1 MPKDTK
7 NEIVVYQPDE
17 QVRLD
22 VCLAN
27 DTVWLSILQMSV
39 LFGRERSVIAKHLKA
54 AIDEGELD
62 AAINVQ
68 NLHNNQKGRP
78 QAFYDLD
85 AIISVGYRVKSLR
98 GTQFRRWA
106 TRILRDRLLNGS
118 IVDARL
124 NHLEDKLDRRFA
136 KHEADIGE
144 LKDKVDFF
152 VRTQTPPVQGV
163 FFDGQL
169 WDACSLVEKL
179 VARAK
184 KRIVLIDNWVGPE
197 TLDVLAKKRKCVEV
211 SVVTSARGNKLAV
224 SDVAKFNEQYSSL
237 TVTTNAAFHDRF
249 LILDEDEIYLIGAS
263 LKDLGKKCFAFARL
277 DAANIAAIK
286 ARLAR
291 EAQ

>member
-7 NEIVVYQPDE
+7 NEIIVYQPDE

-163 FFDGQL
+163 FFDGQV
-169 WDACSLVEKL
+169 WDACSFVERL
-179 VARAK
+179 IGQAK
-184 KRIVLIDNWVGPE
+184 SSIFLIDNYADPG
-197 TLDVLAKKRKCVEV
+197 TLDLLAKKRRGVNVEIVTSPRGNRLLPSDVMKFIVQYGGLSV
-211 SVVTSARGNKLAV
+211 SVCET
-224 SDVAKFNEQYSSL
+224 
-237 TVTTNAAFHDRF
+237 FHDRF
-249 LILDEDEIYLIGAS
+249 LIIDDRTIYLIGAS
-263 LKDLGKKCFAFARL
+263 LKDLGKKCFAFTRL
-277 DAANIAAIK
+277 DADEIPAIK
-286 ARLAR
+286 ARIKL
-291 EAQ
+291 